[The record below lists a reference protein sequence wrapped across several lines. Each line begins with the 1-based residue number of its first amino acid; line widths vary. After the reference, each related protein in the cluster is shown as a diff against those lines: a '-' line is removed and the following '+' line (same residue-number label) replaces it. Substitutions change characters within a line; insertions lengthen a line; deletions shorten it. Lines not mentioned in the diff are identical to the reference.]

1 MSAQGVTLSL
11 IYNRLNPRNDTKK
24 DDRELNAGKKEG
36 DLGFKSRFAFKSS
49 EARRTAVFKTRDE
62 VYKVLLNDVRAK
74 MNASTPEEKA
84 KAKLEADRIWKIDL
98 DIFDRPITL
107 RVVKA
112 LNTHVQTLE
121 VSQPQG
127 VFVTPT
133 ESKKALV
140 APASQAAS
148 QSAAQQI
155 VPTLKPPL
163 LSTLAQWAQVTT
175 QQPSQPALSLASS
188 VPQGASAAS
197 QPKIPAQ
204 PAAFIPT
211 GARSEMSASQA
222 HAKTKTVKNPAYH
235 DVKSKSPS
243 SLPPVT
249 YPPSSGR
256 AEGSAPA
263 APLAEK
269 RVQPQNASLAPEAVA
284 DKLQDQF
291 LTAATQK
298 LSNYEL
304 SRFLDQLSELA
315 NVAKTHKPELL
326 SLTPAG
332 QFQPDLVGAAK
343 KLLDYN
349 QYMTPLTALH
359 VQLYP
364 IEEAGLQGYFAGPD
378 RVAFKSYCK
387 RSE

>member
-1 MSAQGVTLSL
+1 MSAQGVTLSS
-11 IYNRLNPRNDTKK
+11 IYSRLNPSKDTKL
-24 DDRELNAGKKEG
+24 DGTQLNAGKAGGE
-36 DLGFKSRFAFKSS
+36 LGLKSRLSAFKSAQ
-49 EARRTAVFKTRDE
+49 ARQDAVFRTRDA
-62 VYKVLLNDVRAK
+62 VYKVLLNDVRVK
-74 MNASTPEEKA
+74 MKASTPEENA
-84 KAKLEADRIWKIDL
+84 RARLEADRIWKIDL
-98 DIFDRPITL
+98 DKYDRPITL
-107 RVVKA
+107 RAVRA
-112 LNTHVQTLE
+112 LDANVQALT

-127 VFVTPT
+127 VLVTPAD
-133 ESKKALV
+133 SKQTSVTPL
-140 APASQAAS
+140 SQAVS
-148 QSAAQQI
+148 Q
-155 VPTLKPPL
+155 
-163 LSTLAQWAQVTT
+163 T
-175 QQPSQPALSLASS
+175 QQPSQPAPSSTSS
-188 VPQGASAAS
+188 VPQGASGAS

-291 LTAATQK
+291 LTPGTQK